1 MSLLVAFAVNGEGY
15 REILVP
21 GRYEILAG
29 VDRFQHRGNL
39 THLGRRHVAED
50 VIGLPEP
57 IRQDIIERTDGVPLI
72 CAICGSS
79 CRGRPSGI
87 VAPAWNSEQQSLLKG
102 PLSATP
108 PIALQQQVRPPARN
122 MLRLNCM
129 GRRSRHV
136 GIFRIRSFLSGRQIN
151 TKARYRFG
159 KVN

>member
-1 MSLLVAFAVNGEGY
+1 MLYRLGE
-15 REILVP
+15 RQSDDLIN
-21 GRYEILAG
+21 R
-29 VDRFQHRGNL
+29 
-39 THLGRRHVAED
+39 
-50 VIGLPEP
+50 VIGNKSLPEP

-129 GRRSRHV
+129 GRRSRRV
-136 GIFRIRSFLSGRQIN
+136 GIFRIRSFRRVDKSTHKLAIGLA
-151 TKARYRFG
+151 K
-159 KVN
+159 